1 MNTAFKTHFFKNVI
15 YLKQCIFFFLSFLQ
29 KQLYIN
35 IWLKTVIAILMV
47 TEPALGPPPV
57 QKQEL
62 FTILLSEHSVA
73 SA

>member
-1 MNTAFKTHFFKNVI
+1 M
-15 YLKQCIFFFLSFLQ
+15 YFFLSFLQ